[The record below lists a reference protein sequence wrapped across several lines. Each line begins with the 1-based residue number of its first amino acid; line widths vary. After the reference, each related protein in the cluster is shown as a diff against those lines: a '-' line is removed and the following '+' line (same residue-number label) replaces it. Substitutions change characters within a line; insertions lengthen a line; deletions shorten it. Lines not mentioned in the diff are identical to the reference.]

1 VVSTPHDLSADLHS
15 DSWKFGGIARSKSG
29 FASKRNTFRTTPL
42 ACAPHPSET
51 TPLHRFWR
59 DRTWMQ
65 DRHRITTQTVR
76 DVLTLRGAIA
86 LLALLA
92 NRPTGRSNNTGR
104 SASESHDL
112 HKLWRAPVRDIR
124 DKRIDLCLTIGH
136 TDIQAPSASEVK
148 DGIGES
154 GEERHNR
161 GPRQIAKAFR
171 D

>member
-1 VVSTPHDLSADLHS
+1 
-15 DSWKFGGIARSKSG
+15 
-29 FASKRNTFRTTPL
+29 
-42 ACAPHPSET
+42 
-51 TPLHRFWR
+51 
-59 DRTWMQ
+59 MQ

-76 DVLTLRGAIA
+76 DVLTLRGAM
-86 LLALLA
+86 ALLA

-136 TDIQAPSASEVK
+136 TDIQAPLGSEAK

-154 GEERHNR
+154 GEERRNR
-161 GPRQIAKAFR
+161 GPR
-171 D
+171 